1 MGRPQ
6 EDIKTSRIYI
16 SPSVELAGYLNELAR
31 IGIHGKTKSE
41 VANALISRE
50 IERLVKEE
58 ILKLKVLILMESEV
72 FNAMSQIT
80 SVRLQ
85 VGHNQTQSQEYGS

>member
-58 ILKLKVLILMESEV
+58 NPGIEGLDSDGVRSLQMPCLKS
-72 FNAMSQIT
+72 
-80 SVRLQ
+80 LQ
-85 VGHNQTQSQEYGS
+85 